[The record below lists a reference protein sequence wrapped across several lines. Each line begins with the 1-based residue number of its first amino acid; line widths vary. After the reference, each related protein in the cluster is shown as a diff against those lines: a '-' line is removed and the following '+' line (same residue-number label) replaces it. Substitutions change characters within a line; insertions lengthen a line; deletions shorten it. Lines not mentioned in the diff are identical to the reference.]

1 MDLYRRFLCLGLFIV
16 MSFSLFASESS
27 NNSVHG
33 HTEATSKAD
42 YAAQSHEAKGHEVIH
57 QATSDKFDPVPI
69 IMHHIA
75 DANEF
80 HIAGDLVLPL
90 PVIIYNKTNRNFFTA
105 ISSEFHAHH
114 GEGTV
119 AVKGYEMKHSRVVNS
134 MGDDIIDFSITKN
147 VFVLLLSAFILS
159 IVMFTVKS
167 KYQTNQGA
175 PKGIQSLLEP
185 FVNFV
190 HNDIAKENIGVN
202 YQKYTVLLVCIFFFI
217 LINNLLGLIPIFPG
231 SANVS
236 GNISFTL
243 GLGIIVFLMINL
255 TAKKDYWM
263 HIFAMPGVPKPLY
276 LILTPIELAGVFIKP
291 IALVLRL
298 FGNITGG
305 HIAILSIA
313 SMVFIMGEAGKNALG
328 ALAGGAIAVPLLLF
342 VNGMELFVAFV
353 QAYVFT
359 LLSAIFIGIAQ
370 EEHHH
375 DHH

>member
-1 MDLYRRFLCLGLFIV
+1 
-16 MSFSLFASESS
+16 
-27 NNSVHG
+27 
-33 HTEATSKAD
+33 
-42 YAAQSHEAKGHEVIH
+42 
-57 QATSDKFDPVPI
+57 
-69 IMHHIA
+69 
-75 DANEF
+75 
-80 HIAGDLVLPL
+80 
-90 PVIIYNKTNRNFFTA
+90 
-105 ISSEFHAHH
+105 
-114 GEGTV
+114 
-119 AVKGYEMKHSRVVNS
+119 
-134 MGDDIIDFSITKN
+134 
-147 VFVLLLSAFILS
+147 
-159 IVMFTVKS
+159 
-167 KYQTNQGA
+167 
-175 PKGIQSLLEP
+175 
-185 FVNFV
+185 
-190 HNDIAKENIGVN
+190 VN